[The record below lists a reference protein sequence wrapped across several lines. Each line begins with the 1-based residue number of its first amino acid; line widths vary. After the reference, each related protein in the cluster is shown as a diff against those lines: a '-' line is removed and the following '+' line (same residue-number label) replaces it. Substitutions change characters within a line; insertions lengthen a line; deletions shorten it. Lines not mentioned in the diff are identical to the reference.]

1 MDAGSW
7 FMTPFWFKC
16 RFFAMS
22 LDCDGGTNILWIYL
36 YRKFTYYLSS
46 SLTSLSLS
54 FIMFWTRIIGDND
67 LLLHLGGDLGGIFVF
82 SSSVITWTF
91 LITEQVYEC
100 VTSQWFWSHH
110 THLTS
115 SSWSFNNF
123 SSLSLALSFD
133 LLMGNFPVSLS
144 TLSEHWRDH
153 CCEAIFHSLLK
164 IVWEK
169 HITLFRIIIFFTKYI
184 CKLVTT

>member
-1 MDAGSW
+1 MLITAYR
-7 FMTPFWFKC
+7 C
-16 RFFAMS
+16 R
-22 LDCDGGTNILWIYL
+22 NIGLLYYFLL
-36 YRKFTYYLSS
+36 YRIRQWVSIINSLIDYFLLSS
-46 SLTSLSLS
+46 FTLSSS
-54 FIMFWTRIIGDND
+54 FIMFCTRIIGDND

-100 VTSQWFWSHH
+100 VTSQWFWSH

-133 LLMGNFPVSLS
+133 LLMGNFPVSLLS

-153 CCEAIFHSLLK
+153 CFIALFDSLLK
-164 IVWEK
+164 IDWEK